1 MKQWMVYL
9 LLAIF
14 GVCTARGE
22 QVTEAPKVQGALL
35 TLYDRSMGLVRERRT
50 VNLLAGDN
58 LAVLPD
64 VPAGMDP
71 STLFFTPPASVMGV
85 ETLSINFRNDLADPI
100 RFLAQGYGRRM
111 IADTAERRCEGT
123 LLRVMESRGAI
134 EALALTA
141 EGGGVVMVP
150 WKDVLRVEI
159 PDLAGA
165 VYARPTLLWRLSSQK
180 DQMQSVRLNYAVDGL
195 QWDAEYNLILSE
207 DRKDGHLSGKIKLS
221 NQTGGDFEEA
231 TLRLVATEKGV
242 AEQLETEL
250 DRGSDA
256 FSDSQRRFYFGST
269 LLKEERVFDGLNPV
283 FTYACPQTV
292 SLSAGDEKFIRYVD
306 AERMPMV
313 QQYVYDG
320 VVFDRFQRNRRNDWN
335 YGTES
340 RRTVEVY
347 LNFQNSQPSGLPGE
361 ALAPGRYRLFQRLAD
376 GGVDYLGETFY
387 GVVPADAEATLRL
400 GAARDLSGWRERVGY
415 SEVVPLHEYEETFEI
430 LLKNGQEED
439 VVILVVEH
447 LYRWSNFDIVKSDS
461 EYERRGDDVIV
472 FNPLVKAGG
481 SRTLRYTVR
490 YRW

>member
-1 MKQWMVYL
+1 MKRWIVCF
-9 LLAIF
+9 LLAVF
-14 GVCTARGE
+14 GVCISRGE
-22 QVTEAPKVQGALL
+22 QVSEAPRVQGALL

-50 VNLLAGDN
+50 VNLLSGEN
-58 LAVLPD
+58 LVVLPD

-85 ETLSINFRNDLADPI
+85 ETASLNFRNDLADPL
-100 RFLAQGYGRRM
+100 RFLARGYGHPL

-123 LLRVMESRGAI
+123 LLRVMGTPGRI
-134 EALALTA
+134 EALALA
-141 EGGGVVMVP
+141 VENDGVAMLP
-150 WKDVLRVEI
+150 WEDVRRVEI
-159 PDLAGA
+159 PGVADA
-165 VYARPTLLWRLSSQK
+165 VYPRPTLLWRLTSQK

-195 QWDAEYNLILSE
+195 HWDAEYNLILSE

-221 NQTGGDFEEA
+221 NQAGGDFENA
-231 TLRLVATEKGV
+231 SLRLVATEKGV
-242 AEQLETEL
+242 AEQLETEFAR
-250 DRGSDA
+250 DQDA
-256 FSDSQRRFYFGST
+256 FSESQRRFYFGST

-283 FTYACPQTV
+283 FTYACPQSV
-292 SLSAGDEKFIRYVD
+292 SLSSGDEKFIRYVD

-335 YGTES
+335 YGAES

-347 LNFQNSQPSGLPGE
+347 LNFQNSQASGLPGD
-361 ALAPGRYRLFQRLAD
+361 ALAPGIYRLFQRLTD

-387 GVVPADAEATLRL
+387 GVVPAGAGAALRL

-430 LLKNGQEED
+430 QLKNGQSED

-461 EYERRGDDVIV
+461 EYERRGEDVIV
-472 FNPLVKAGG
+472 FKPLVKAGG